1 MSNIGVYSKMFH
13 IKENHREL
21 CLLVFITFLSYFNS
35 LFNGFVW
42 DDNIFILKDRAI
54 IDFKVSELLFSVA
67 NGMEFIPAHSL
78 TLAID
83 HLLWGFNPLGFHL
96 TNISIYISSII
107 TLYFVIINIPV
118 SDIDKR
124 KVAIWTS
131 TVFAL
136 HPIHSEPVNFIS
148 NRCHLLACLFVL
160 LSLYWFV
167 KWLFQ
172 PLRKYLALSVL
183 FFIFSLLSKQSAVAF
198 PVLVVAVVLLYKN
211 SGISLM
217 QRIWAASSFI
227 LIDIVAVIFHI
238 QNAFTSSTAVTENL
252 ISNSSGIL
260 NKTIKTVNIYSFYIH
275 KYLFP
280 KGLTLHYDDRYLHSG
295 ISIPSALSF
304 VLFVIVLAF
313 ALYNRK
319 RNILITAGIIWYSI
333 MLVPAMNLLDTTPVI
348 ANRYALIP
356 SIGLSLVIG
365 YLIYRFID
373 NYHYSK
379 HVAVM
384 LVLIMATITI
394 TKNFDWKSDYTLFKS
409 AVEHNPRASRTNYA
423 DALLQLKRPAEAL
436 ATLKEEMDLTGSYNY
451 YYYLGN
457 TYAEKGNYQEA
468 IKAYKAALM
477 QNGDRYKLP
486 HLALAKIYYKTGNDL
501 NAIKEYLD
509 VIDSYGL
516 DHEGVINAEAKKA
529 ISALQGKFLPD
540 IDRIKSEL
548 SSDDKNLRLLSE
560 MAMLYQNIGMYGN
573 AIEYYDRIIKVEPKS
588 WIAWHNKAL
597 CFAKEHKSNDSI
609 AAFEH
614 SFKLN
619 GKNVEALNQIGSIY
633 MKTKDYTN
641 AEIYFKKAV
650 SVDQAHV
657 FSVFNLARVY
667 FSAGRKND
675 ARKYFAMAVS
685 LSGNSDSI
693 KNRAAAYLSKL

>member
-1 MSNIGVYSKMFH
+1 MINT
-13 IKENHREL
+13 KENYREL
-21 CLLVFITFLSYFNS
+21 CILIFITLISYFNS

-54 IDFKVSELLFSVA
+54 IDFKFSELLFSVA
-67 NGMEFIPAHSL
+67 NGMEFIPTHSL

-96 TNISIYISSII
+96 TNILIYLSSVI

-124 KVAIWTS
+124 KVAVWTS

-167 KWLFQ
+167 KWLLQ
-172 PLRKYLALSVL
+172 PLHKNLALSVL
-183 FFIFSLLSKQSAVAF
+183 FFILSLLSKQSAAAF
-198 PVLVVAVVLLYKN
+198 PVLVFVVVLLYKN
-211 SGISLM
+211 SRISMM
-217 QRIWAASSFI
+217 QRIMAVSSFI
-227 LIDIVAVIFHI
+227 LVDIVAVFFHI

-252 ISNSSGIL
+252 ISNSSGII
-260 NKTIKTVNIYSFYIH
+260 NKTIKTINIYSFYIH

-280 KGLTLHYDDRYLHSG
+280 TGLTLHYDDRYLHSG
-295 ISIPSALSF
+295 ISISSALSF
-304 VLFVIVLAF
+304 VLFIIVLAF

-319 RNILITAGIIWYSI
+319 RNILITSGIIWYSV
-333 MLVPAMNLLDTTPVI
+333 MLVPAMNLLDTSPVI

-365 YLIYRFID
+365 YLIYKFID
-373 NYHYSK
+373 TYHYSK
-379 HVAVM
+379 YAAIM
-384 LVLIMATITI
+384 LVLIMVTITI
-394 TKNFDWKSDYTLFKS
+394 NKNFDWKSDYTLFKS
-409 AVEHNPRASRTNYA
+409 AIEYNPMASRTNYA

-457 TYAEKGNYQEA
+457 LYAEKKNYQEA
-468 IKAYKAALM
+468 VKAYKAALL

-486 HLALAKIYYKTGNDL
+486 HLALAKIYFKTGNDL

-516 DHEGVINAEAKKA
+516 DNDGLINDEARKT
-529 ISALQGKFLPD
+529 ISLLQDKFLPD
-540 IDRIKSEL
+540 INRIKREL
-548 SSDDKNLRLLSE
+548 SSEDKNVRLLSE
-560 MAMLYQNIGMYGN
+560 IAVLYQNIGMYSN
-573 AIEYYDRIIKVEPKS
+573 AIEYYDRLTTIEPTS
-588 WIAWHNKAL
+588 WVAWHNKAL
-597 CFAKEHKSNDSI
+597 CFAKEHQSKKSI
-609 AAFEH
+609 AAFEQ
-614 SFKLN
+614 SFILN
-619 GKNVEALNQIGSIY
+619 SQNVEALNQIGSIY
-633 MKTKDYTN
+633 MKSKDYPN

-650 SVDQAHV
+650 SVDRTHI

-667 FSAGRKND
+667 FSTGRKND
-675 ARKYFAMAVS
+675 AKKYFAMAVS

-693 KNRAAAYLSKL
+693 KNRATAYLSKL